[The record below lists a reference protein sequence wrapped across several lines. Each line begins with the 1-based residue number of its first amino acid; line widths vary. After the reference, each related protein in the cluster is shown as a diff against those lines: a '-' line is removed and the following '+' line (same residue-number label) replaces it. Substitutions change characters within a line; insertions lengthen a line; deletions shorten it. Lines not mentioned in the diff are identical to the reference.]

1 MDDQISDDNLHDD
14 QVAEAVE
21 TLSLTDLPIAQD
33 HGVSTFQDH
42 RNQPS
47 SSAGEDYFEFFTA
60 GLTDNSDDKKMSH
73 AEDIIFS
80 GKLVPI
86 DEQPHH
92 TKPSQQ
98 SDKNHPSQNHKN
110 PPICCRRSRSEPK
123 ADTKR
128 ATMISPLVRNSRSL
142 DYKKMKRNSSV
153 GSEPSMEM
161 SYDGSW
167 KKPSSSSCSSTS
179 SSSRWY
185 VLMFGLV
192 KVPPSEM
199 DVRGIKHRQGRRST
213 SKTPLCSS
221 DSIPVTG
228 SIDHRKCSWRV
239 LGFLS
244 CKSSSSTA
252 VTTPVG

>member
-14 QVAEAVE
+14 QVAEAAE

-33 HGVSTFQDH
+33 HGFSTFQDH
-42 RNQPS
+42 RNPPS

-73 AEDIIFS
+73 AEDIIFC

-86 DEQPHH
+86 DEQPHR
-92 TKPSQQ
+92 TKPSQ
-98 SDKNHPSQNHKN
+98 N
-110 PPICCRRSRSEPK
+110 PPVCCRRSRSEPK

-153 GSEPSMEM
+153 GLEPSIEM
-161 SYDGSW
+161 SRDGSW
-167 KKPSSSSCSSTS
+167 RKPSSSSCSSSS

-199 DVRGIKHRQGRRST
+199 DVRDMKHRQGRRST

-228 SIDHRKCSWRV
+228 SIDNRKCSWRV

-252 VTTPVG
+252 VTTPAG